1 VSINYNYLTKEYG
14 MAHNLSN
21 KNLTMLGDAV
31 RRERNNQLDSLE
43 LGKLIMSYVLLLEQ
57 EEQRD
62 ARDTHNGK
70 GE

>member
-1 VSINYNYLTKEYG
+1 MLGK
-14 MAHNLSN
+14 LSN

-62 ARDTHNGK
+62 ARDMRNGK

>member
-1 VSINYNYLTKEYG
+1 

>member
-1 VSINYNYLTKEYG
+1 
-14 MAHNLSN
+14 
-21 KNLTMLGDAV
+21 MLGDAV

-43 LGKLIMSYVLLLEQ
+43 LGKLVMSYVLLLEQ